1 MITIKY
7 GVEKRMED
15 VLLNREVNN
24 KLTFK
29 VTFKKGKTNV

>member
-1 MITIKY
+1 
-7 GVEKRMED
+7 MED

-29 VTFKKGKTNV
+29 VTFYEGKYKCLKFYLYFL

>member
-1 MITIKY
+1 MITLKN

-29 VTFKKGKTNV
+29 VTLKKGKTNV